1 MRGKYSEQQKIA
13 TDKYVAENF
22 DRIQIKVRK
31 GKKDKISLL
40 AEQNG
45 MSMSAF
51 IISLIEAEAERQGF
65 DLSVPPTPS
74 QILKN
79 QQKTDK

>member
-31 GKKDKISLL
+31 GKKEKINLL

-74 QILKN
+74 QVKS
-79 QQKTDK
+79 KKSDD

>member
-40 AEQNG
+40 AERNG

-51 IISLIEAEAERQGF
+51 IISLIEAEAEHQGF

-74 QILKN
+74 QIQKK
-79 QQKTDK
+79 QQENDK

>member
-31 GKKDKISLL
+31 GKKEKISLL

-74 QILKN
+74 QIPKN
-79 QQKTDK
+79 QQTNDE

>member
-51 IISLIEAEAERQGF
+51 IISLIETEAERQGF

-74 QILKN
+74 QIQKK
-79 QQKTDK
+79 QQENEK

>member
-45 MSMSAF
+45 MSMAAF

-74 QILKN
+74 QIQKK
-79 QQKTDK
+79 QQENDK

>member
-1 MRGKYSEQQKIA
+1 MRGKYSEQQKRA

-31 GKKDKISLL
+31 GKKEKISLF

-45 MSMSAF
+45 MSVSAF
-51 IISLIEAEAERQGF
+51 IINLIETEAERQGF

-74 QILKN
+74 QVK
-79 QQKTDK
+79 KSDD

>member
-1 MRGKYSEQQKIA
+1 MRGKYSEKQKIA

-31 GKKDKISLL
+31 GKKEKINLL

-74 QILKN
+74 QIPKDN
-79 QQKTDK
+79 QIKK

>member
-79 QQKTDK
+79 QQTTDE

>member
-74 QILKN
+74 QTAKDR
-79 QQKTDK
+79 QSDD

>member
-31 GKKDKISLL
+31 GKKEKINLL

-45 MSMSAF
+45 MSTSAF

-74 QILKN
+74 QIPKDN
-79 QQKTDK
+79 QIKK

>member
-74 QILKN
+74 QIQKK
-79 QQKTDK
+79 QQENDK

>member
-1 MRGKYSEQQKIA
+1 MRGKYSEKQKIA

-31 GKKDKISLL
+31 GKKEKINLL

-74 QILKN
+74 QMPKDR
-79 QQKTDK
+79 QTKD

>member
-1 MRGKYSEQQKIA
+1 MRGKYSEKQKIA

-31 GKKDKISLL
+31 GKKDKISML

-51 IISLIEAEAERQGF
+51 IISLIESEAERQGF

-74 QILKN
+74 QIPKN
-79 QQKTDK
+79 QQTTDK

>member
-31 GKKDKISLL
+31 GKKDKISLF
-40 AEQNG
+40 AEQNN

-74 QILKN
+74 QTRENK
-79 QQKTDK
+79 KSDK

>member
-31 GKKDKISLL
+31 GKKEKISLL

-45 MSMSAF
+45 MSVSAF
-51 IISLIEAEAERQGF
+51 IISLIEAEAERQDF

-74 QILKN
+74 QMPKDKKN
-79 QQKTDK
+79 D

>member
-51 IISLIEAEAERQGF
+51 IISLIETEAERQGF

-74 QILKN
+74 QIQKK
-79 QQKTDK
+79 QQENDK